1 MINTHTYTYNADPH
15 PASRGPAVTAP
26 PTAAADRDRRLRHR
40 RCHTG
45 GVGYSGAFAG
55 NGGTAPALAY
65 IWHQNY
71 LPLLTGL
78 RDEAT
83 VVPLLAMVYMDE
95 ATVVLMQ
102 AMVALRLPIS
112 PQWLEMFAGG
122 RLSQAAGRQCAF
134 LEDRIGLHSCTCLQG
149 QLS

>member
-1 MINTHTYTYNADPH
+1 M
-15 PASRGPAVTAP
+15 
-26 PTAAADRDRRLRHR
+26 
-40 RCHTG
+40 
-45 GVGYSGAFAG
+45 
-55 NGGTAPALAY
+55 
-65 IWHQNY
+65 
-71 LPLLTGL
+71 
-78 RDEAT
+78 DEAT
-83 VVPLLAMVYMDE
+83 VVLLLAMVALRLPLLTYGIKTTCPCSQVYMDE